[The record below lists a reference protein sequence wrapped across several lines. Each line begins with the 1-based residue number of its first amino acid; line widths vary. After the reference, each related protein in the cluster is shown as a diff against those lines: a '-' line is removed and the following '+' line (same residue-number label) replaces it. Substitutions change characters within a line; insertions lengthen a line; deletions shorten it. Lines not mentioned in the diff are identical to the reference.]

1 VIRVHLLVK
10 GRVQGVGYR
19 ANTRR
24 MASQLNLTGWVRNT
38 PNGGVEA
45 VVEGSEEMVERLI
58 QWCRRGPTGAHV
70 TDVEVRHETPEG
82 EFHRFTIRRTWT

>member
-1 VIRVHLLVK
+1 MIRVHLLIK

-24 MASQLNLTGWVRNT
+24 VASQLGLKGWVRNT
-38 PNGGVEA
+38 PNGDVEV
-45 VVEGSEEMVERLI
+45 VVEGSEEMVGRLI

-70 TDVEVRHETPEG
+70 ADVQVRYETPKG
-82 EFHRFTIRRTWT
+82 EFHGFTIKRTWP